1 MKQSSGESANIR
13 YEEAVDKA
21 VGYAKVYYKEVRYVL
36 S

>member
-1 MKQSSGESANIR
+1 MKQSSCGLATIR

-21 VGYAKVYYKEVRYVL
+21 VGYAKVYYEEVRYVL